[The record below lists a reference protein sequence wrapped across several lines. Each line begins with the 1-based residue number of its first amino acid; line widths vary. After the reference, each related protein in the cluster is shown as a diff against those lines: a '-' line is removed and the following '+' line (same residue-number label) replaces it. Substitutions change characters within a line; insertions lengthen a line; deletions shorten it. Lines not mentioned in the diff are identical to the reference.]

1 MRLTNDEELD
11 GLLWDLLGRM
21 RAALGGKLVGLYLY
35 GSLAAGDFDRGSS
48 DIDLLAVTSSD
59 VEEGEFERLR
69 EMQDGFVGE
78 HAEWDDRLEI
88 AYLSAEALRT
98 FRERASRAAVVS
110 PGEPF
115 HFRESE
121 PHWLIDWRTA
131 REKGVTLFGP
141 PPSTFIGPVSRE
153 EFLRAVREQAERWRG
168 WSEGET
174 DRAGQAYAI
183 LTLCRALHAHETG
196 EQASKP
202 RAARWAQERLPRW
215 APLIEDALAW
225 RAAWRDDGGRRA
237 AVFPETAEFISLVI
251 ERIAGRGA
259 G

>member
-1 MRLTNDEELD
+1 MRLTPHEDIDE
-11 GLLWDLLGRM
+11 LLGDLLGRM
-21 RAALGGKLVGLYLY
+21 REALGGNLLGLYLY

-48 DIDLLAVTSSD
+48 DIDLLAVTAAE
-59 VEEGEFERLR
+59 VGEREFERLR
-69 EMQDGFVGE
+69 EMQGRFVAE

-98 FRERASRAAVVS
+98 FRGCAGRAAVVS

-115 HFRESE
+115 RFREAE
-121 PHWLIDWRTA
+121 AHWLIDWRTA
-131 REKGVTLFGP
+131 REKGVTLYGP
-141 PPSTFIGPVSRE
+141 APSAFIGPVSKE
-153 EFLRAVREQAERWRG
+153 EFLGAVREQAGRWRG

-183 LTLCRALHAHETG
+183 LTMCRALHAHETG
-196 EQASKP
+196 EQVSKL
-202 RAARWAQERLPRW
+202 RAARWAQARLPRW

-225 RAAWRDDGGRRA
+225 RAAWRDEGTERA
-237 AVFPETAEFISLVI
+237 AVFPETAEFLSLVI

-259 G
+259 V